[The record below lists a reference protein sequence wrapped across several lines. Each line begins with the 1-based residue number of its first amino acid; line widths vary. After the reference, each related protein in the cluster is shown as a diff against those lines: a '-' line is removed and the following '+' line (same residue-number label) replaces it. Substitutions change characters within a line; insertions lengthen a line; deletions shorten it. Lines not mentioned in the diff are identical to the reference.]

1 MTTALGVF
9 SKKTQYNMNDIKT
22 VCVYCASSTKI
33 DNAYFEGARALGTL
47 LAQKGIRVVN
57 GAGSMGL
64 MREVTDA
71 AIAAGGR
78 VTGVIPQFMTEQGWA
93 YDALTDLVVTADMH
107 ERKQRMA
114 SMSDAVV
121 ALPGGCG
128 TMEELLEIITWKQL
142 GLYFGPIVIFNIN
155 GFYDPLLQM
164 LDNAIEG
171 NFMRE
176 VHRGI
181 WSVAHTAEEV
191 LEQLYTTAPWSRDIR
206 KFAAI

>member
-1 MTTALGVF
+1 
-9 SKKTQYNMNDIKT
+9 MNDIKT

-33 DNAYFEGARALGTL
+33 DKAYFEGARSLGTL
-47 LAQKGIRVVN
+47 LARKGIRIVN

-71 AIAAGGR
+71 AIAAGGH
-78 VTGVIPQFMTEQGWA
+78 VTGVIPQFMAEQGWA
-93 YDALTDLVVTADMH
+93 YDAITDIVVTAGMH
-107 ERKQRMA
+107 ERKQLMA

-142 GLYFGPIVIFNIN
+142 GLYFGPIVIYNIN

-171 NFMRE
+171 HFMRE

-181 WSVAHTAEEV
+181 WSVAGTAEEAA
-191 LEQLYTTAPWSRDIR
+191 EQIFTAMPWSRDIR